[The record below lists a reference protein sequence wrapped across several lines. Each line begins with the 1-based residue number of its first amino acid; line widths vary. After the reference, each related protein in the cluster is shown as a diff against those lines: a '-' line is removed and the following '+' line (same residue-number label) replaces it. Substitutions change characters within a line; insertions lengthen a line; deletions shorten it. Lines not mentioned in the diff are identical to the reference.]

1 MTLFGGNAGIQSVS
15 TSLLRTVSGC
25 QHLYLTLLF
34 LMKTWSYYFVLHR
47 SSNLHDSFFLE
58 KILIIF
64 CTQSS
69 TYICK
74 LCYLLFIRYIA
85 HHRDSKLMIEMVSLK
100 IIIDFRFVYFTL
112 NSSHRNRLC
121 VTDTN
126 FSTVYGIWVL
136 HLTFE
141 NWHAHLRNF
150 GIQVIIF
157 IPINLLK
164 TRQSLGS
171 PLKNAPS

>member
-1 MTLFGGNAGIQSVS
+1 MISLAYAVLYYVQYLDANIYPSFSIQY
-15 TSLLRTVSGC
+15 
-25 QHLYLTLLF
+25 Q
-34 LMKTWSYYFVLHR
+34 MKAVYFVLQR
-47 SSNLHDSFFLE
+47 SSNSPILFVQQNFLQ
-58 KILIIF
+58 KLLIIF

-112 NSSHRNRLC
+112 NSSHKNRLC

-126 FSTVYGIWVL
+126 FSTVYGI
-136 HLTFE
+136 
-141 NWHAHLRNF
+141 
-150 GIQVIIF
+150 
-157 IPINLLK
+157 
-164 TRQSLGS
+164 
-171 PLKNAPS
+171 